1 MTTPM
6 RNRLPFRFAD
16 GGATPIEPPLA
27 DPQQQNPGILVG
39 PDDPSLGE
47 YGRGWQL
54 KQAEIDLSDERRAGW
69 PNRAGLRQ
77 TVANSW
83 REEGDRIPPAAP
95 HLAMALSNLVSME
108 GEAYYPVQDWL
119 ADLKERHKAEQDRH
133 YQMAARNEAQG
144 RRREAAY
151 HPQAAED
158 WQQASGVEE
167 EIYGSAL
174 QREGWQVITPK
185 SAKGGDF
192 HFSGGRFRELA
203 GSENDLGEKIGGRFT
218 PFLGLDTHELPE
230 LDRLMREKY
239 GSRAY
244 LVEYKDMR
252 GGIDTSHPFAVVGGQ
267 IYGAYDPQELDT
279 PKPLTT
285 VYIPPEN
292 WSPPNY
298 EVNHDL
304 IRERR
309 EREQRIAAAGRPAT
323 PAEVT
328 TEVADLYQQ
337 IDTGTDYTETQA
349 QEIQEA
355 LQEARSAAAEA
366 HAAAERATT
375 LASLARR
382 LASGAATDVRS
393 SRLAA
398 EKVLPNAEEDLPAPD
413 SGDLETLERDAEA
426 LGDVSEAI
434 PGDYDPESYPTSG
447 ESVYDDA
454 EGPIYGPESPFTA
467 ADDPDGSVGPMEHG
481 TAEYAEMEDQALH
494 PIAGPDPESDY
505 TNEATSEPLAKQG
518 EELLIGRHVASLNPA
533 DKNRH
538 PALIIRK
545 AIIKAEKAEVIAD
558 EAVEASQEAAAA
570 SGRMTAAFARLR
582 RLARAANV
590 KADSLPDHAD
600 DAAQRYADMSDAEIA
615 EAMPIVQ
622 RTNQRVL
629 MARDMA
635 LYAAA
640 QSDLA
645 VKVAS
650 SNESWLHGRFEKLGI
665 EHRLEDT
672 AFAHAELAELTWV
685 DVPEEHREMFE
696 DHLERRVEQRRE
708 DKKPPDY
715 LAEGAPG
722 ETLTPHFAPTTVV
735 VPENQPLEK
744 EKIGGRSVEGYRLDG
759 VFYPLDDLNPVMDP
773 NTGRQE
779 VKAPPD
785 WVEPDSPDDVQRLV
799 FEQKLENVPQ
809 VDPNAVIPPPQEDN
823 PGDGPAGPR
832 EMRDYQEDILTE
844 IDEELEDVD
853 SLLVA
858 APTGAGKCHP
868 AGTLIMLYSGALK
881 AVEDIEPGDLLM
893 GPDSRPRTV
902 ESTSTGYGEL
912 VEIRPVKGDPWYC
925 NREHVLSLVRT
936 NDGSTKKGEVFD
948 VSVTDWLEWTPNA
961 KHIHKLFRVGV
972 EFPNTGTVLPAH
984 PYILGLFL
992 GDGSMPKGTSPSIT
1006 TEDQEIVDALV
1017 EYGQGLGLS
1026 LSKLESFN
1034 RTPTYRLTG
1043 RLGKPNPLTKQFK
1056 AAGIYG
1062 HRAGDKFIPQPY
1074 LVADRED
1081 RLQLLAGLLDTDGS
1095 CSGNNYFDYVSKSK
1109 ALSEGVTFLA
1119 RSLGLAAYLSPK
1131 HIFYKGDLREYW
1143 RVSISGDVDM
1153 VPTRIPRKQARPR
1166 LQKKDPLRTGF
1177 SVHDAGEG
1185 YYYGF
1190 TLDGDGRYLLGDFTV
1205 THNTVVF
1212 SEYIRRAREED
1223 KTVAVVTHRE
1233 ELLKQATGAIE
1244 AQTGETPGIVWREQ
1258 QEWNQPITVI
1268 SHGSLVQDNRKPP
1281 ADFKADIVIFDEAHH
1296 AAAEGWQSIR
1306 EKLNPDILLGFTAT
1320 PFRDDEKPLTPE
1332 PFARVIRPVT
1342 PADLIKR
1349 GALVPAKVERVTLTN
1364 DKGEVV
1370 PIGKANNLP
1379 TLYAEGVAYALGQ
1392 GRRKVIVYVSQSR
1405 GASPTKIVRDTKAEL
1420 DRLGINAGMVI
1431 STGTTREERE
1441 QALEEFSKAPRAVLV
1456 NYQTLVEGYNEPATD
1471 AVIIGRN
1478 SSSEGDLVQMVGRGL
1493 RTSPG
1498 KTNCLVLDY
1507 SGRDDLNDIIN
1518 YWRVDKEREEP
1529 TKRTKHP
1536 GNPWG
1541 EAAAPRVARKAAPDR
1556 QELAVSEKRPGK
1568 LAAEVEIIP
1577 KPTYGK
1583 SNQKLKVAEKAPLSL
1598 APADPDDLDRETVVV
1613 QGRRRGRRRR
1623 DEEVDNRPPVLNVTF
1638 G

>member
-6 RNRLPFRFAD
+6 SNRLPFRFAD

-27 DPQQQNPGILVG
+27 DPQQQSPGILVG

-54 KQAEIDLSDERRAGW
+54 KQVEINLSDERRAGW

-83 REEGDRIPPAAP
+83 RDEGDRIPPAAP

-119 ADLKERHKAEQDRH
+119 ADLKERHKEEQDRH
-133 YQMAARNEAQG
+133 YQLAARHESQG
-144 RRREAAY
+144 HRREAAY
-151 HPQAAED
+151 HHQAAED

-185 SAKGGDF
+185 SAKGGNF

-218 PFLGLDTHELPE
+218 PFLGLHTQELPE

-244 LVEYKDMR
+244 LVEYKDIR
-252 GGIDTSHPFAVVGGQ
+252 GGIDTSHPFAVVDGQ
-267 IYGAYDPQELDT
+267 LYGAYDPQELDT

-375 LASLARR
+375 LASLARK

-426 LGDVSEAI
+426 LRDVSEAI

-454 EGPIYGPESPFTA
+454 EGPMYGPESPFTA
-467 ADDPDGSVGPMEHG
+467 ADDLDGSVGPMEHG
-481 TAEYAEMEDQALH
+481 AAEYAEMEDEVLH

-505 TNEATSEPLAKQG
+505 TNDATSEPLAKQT
-518 EELLIGRHVASLNPA
+518 EDLLIGRHMASLNPA
-533 DKNRH
+533 DKARH

-558 EAVEASQEAAAA
+558 EAVEASREAAAA

-582 RLARAANV
+582 QLARAANV

-635 LYAAA
+635 LYAAE
-640 QSDLA
+640 QSGLA

-650 SNESWLHGRFEKLGI
+650 SNESWLHSRFEKLGI

-715 LAEGAPG
+715 LAEGATG

-735 VPENQPLEK
+735 IPENQPLEK
-744 EKIGGRSVEGYRLDG
+744 EKISGRNVEGYRLDG
-759 VFYPLDDLNPVMDP
+759 VFYLLDDLNPVMDP

-785 WVEPDSPDDVQRLV
+785 WVEPESPDDVQRLV
-799 FEQKLENVPQ
+799 FEQRLKNVPQ
-809 VDPNAVIPPPQEDN
+809 VDPNAVIPPPPEDS
-823 PGDGPAGPR
+823 PGDGPAGPKV
-832 EMRDYQEDILTE
+832 MRDYQEAILAE
-844 IDEELEDVD
+844 MDDELGEVD
-853 SLLVA
+853 SLLVT
-858 APTGAGKCHP
+858 APTGAGK
-868 AGTLIMLYSGALK
+868 T
-881 AVEDIEPGDLLM
+881 
-893 GPDSRPRTV
+893 
-902 ESTSTGYGEL
+902 
-912 VEIRPVKGDPWYC
+912 
-925 NREHVLSLVRT
+925 
-936 NDGSTKKGEVFD
+936 
-948 VSVTDWLEWTPNA
+948 
-961 KHIHKLFRVGV
+961 
-972 EFPNTGTVLPAH
+972 
-984 PYILGLFL
+984 IL
-992 GDGSMPKGTSPSIT
+992 
-1006 TEDQEIVDALV
+1006 
-1017 EYGQGLGLS
+1017 
-1026 LSKLESFN
+1026 
-1034 RTPTYRLTG
+1034 
-1043 RLGKPNPLTKQFK
+1043 
-1056 AAGIYG
+1056 
-1062 HRAGDKFIPQPY
+1062 
-1074 LVADRED
+1074 
-1081 RLQLLAGLLDTDGS
+1081 
-1095 CSGNNYFDYVSKSK
+1095 
-1109 ALSEGVTFLA
+1109 
-1119 RSLGLAAYLSPK
+1119 
-1131 HIFYKGDLREYW
+1131 
-1143 RVSISGDVDM
+1143 
-1153 VPTRIPRKQARPR
+1153 
-1166 LQKKDPLRTGF
+1166 
-1177 SVHDAGEG
+1177 
-1185 YYYGF
+1185 
-1190 TLDGDGRYLLGDFTV
+1190 
-1205 THNTVVF
+1205 F

-1405 GASPTKIVRDTKAEL
+1405 GASPTKIVRDTKTEL
-1420 DRLGINAGMVI
+1420 DRLGINAGMVV

-1529 TKRTKHP
+1529 AKRTKQP
-1536 GNPWG
+1536 GNPPG
-1541 EAAAPRVARKAAPDR
+1541 ETTAPRVARKAAPDR
-1556 QELAVSEKRPGK
+1556 PELAVSEKRPGK
-1568 LAAEVEIIP
+1568 LAAEVEITP

-1583 SNQKLKVAEKAPLSL
+1583 SNEKLKVAEKAPLSL
-1598 APADPDDLDRETVVV
+1598 APADLDDLDRETVVV